1 MPSDIYSK
9 LTQKESLFCVFNR
22 LFWAN
27 FTRHKAYYTC
37 ETVKP
42 IFDDSNWVYIDVSS
56 GGFIGGSGGSLE
68 PPLGPNYFQCDGG
81 AVAQWYSVAL
91 HIERS
96 VGRAPRVAV

>member
-42 IFDDSNWVYIDVSS
+42 IFDDSNWVYIEVSS
-56 GGFIGGSGGSLE
+56 GGFIGDSGGSLE
-68 PPLGPNYFQCDGG
+68 PPSGTKLFPVGWGRGG
-81 AVAQWYSVAL
+81 SVVQRRTL
-91 HIERS
+91 Y
-96 VGRAPRVAV
+96 